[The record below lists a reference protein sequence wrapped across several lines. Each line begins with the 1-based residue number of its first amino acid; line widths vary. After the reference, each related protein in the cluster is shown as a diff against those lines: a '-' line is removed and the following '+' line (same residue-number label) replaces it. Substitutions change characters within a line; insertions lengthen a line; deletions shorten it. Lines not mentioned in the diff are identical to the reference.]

1 MKKVLT
7 LALGILT
14 AIGGFMDIGDLV
26 TDALI
31 GARFGMGMV
40 WVTVVAVIGITAYSE
55 MCGRVAAATNRG
67 VFDLVRERL
76 GERAALM
83 NIVGS
88 YLVNVLTL
96 VAELCGVALAFQLV
110 TDIHYLLWVPL
121 VAFLAFVIMWQMPFE
136 IMERL
141 YGVLGLA
148 LFVFVVAV
156 WQLGPD
162 WGQMAHDA
170 THPTIPN
177 GEGRPTYLF
186 YAIVMLGAQMTP
198 YEVFFFASGVV
209 EHGWGPKDIKQIRIN
224 NLIGYP
230 IGGLLAIGIQATA
243 YLVLRPQ
250 SIQVAHLS
258 QTVLP
263 VVVALGKAGFAF
275 AVVGIFAAVFGS
287 VLETLLSSGYT
298 VAHHFGWRWGKHEAP
313 ANAAR
318 FSTVILVSLLIATG
332 FALTTIDPIKITI
345 YAVYLGVLTLPLT
358 WLPILVIANDKR
370 YMGDLINGKL
380 ANLIGVV
387 YLGVVT
393 VAAVAALPLLI
404 ATKGGL

>member
-1 MKKVLT
+1 MKQILT
-7 LALGILT
+7 ITLGVLT

-31 GARFGMGMV
+31 GARFGLGMV

-55 MCGRVAAATNRG
+55 MCGRVAAATNRT

-76 GERAALM
+76 GERVALV
-83 NIVGS
+83 NISGS

-96 VAELCGVALAFQLV
+96 VAELCGVALAFELV
-110 TDIHYLLWVPL
+110 TNVHYMLWVPL
-121 VAFLAFVIMWQMPFE
+121 VAFLAFVVVWQMPFE

-156 WQLGPD
+156 WHLGPD
-162 WGQMAHDA
+162 WGQMAHDV
-170 THPTIPN
+170 THPTVPN

-198 YEVFFFASGVV
+198 YEVFFFSSGVV
-209 EHGWGPKDIKQIRIN
+209 EHGWGPEKLKQIRIN

-230 IGGLLAIGIQATA
+230 IGGILAIGIQATA
-243 YLVLRPQ
+243 YLVLAPEG
-250 SIQVAHLS
+250 IQVAHLS

-263 VVVALGKAGFAF
+263 VVVAFGKVGFAF

-287 VLETLLSSGYT
+287 VIETLLSSGYT

-313 ANAAR
+313 ARATR
-318 FSTVILVSLLIATG
+318 FSTVVLVSLLAATG

-358 WLPILVIANDKR
+358 WLPILVVANDKR
-370 YMGDLINGKL
+370 YMGEL
-380 ANLIGVV
+380 ANGRLANSIGLV
-387 YLGVVT
+387 YLMLVS
-393 VAAVAALPLLI
+393 VAAIAALPLLV